1 MPSGLL
7 SGHCQADMAESQQ
20 EAGQRALVTLS
31 GSGACA
37 PLWEAGSSE
46 CGSCAKMRSRGEVS
60 EMAQVSSRRGSAS
73 PIRFNV
79 V

>member
-1 MPSGLL
+1 MLWQSLRA
-7 SGHCQADMAESQQ
+7 SACQGKQATH
-20 EAGQRALVTLS
+20 ALVTLS

-37 PLWEAGSSE
+37 PLCEAGSSE

-73 PIRFNV
+73 PIRFSV